1 MCCRFEKA
9 PAIPSSSSIRM
20 PDRGLRRGR
29 AWNFG
34 LAMYIAAAAARAFL
48 LRIVHARR
56 GLLTSIGKGSMTVYM
71 LHAFPM
77 LWMVGHWGFVCKI
90 INWFVP
96 AFAHIKYPGKLVGG
110 VPQLIVLVLYSFV
123 ISWLLSAPPGCAH
136 V

>member
-1 MCCRFEKA
+1 
-9 PAIPSSSSIRM
+9 
-20 PDRGLRRGR
+20 
-29 AWNFG
+29 
-34 LAMYIAAAAARAFL
+34 MYIAAPLLGIFL

-123 ISWLLSAPPGCAH
+123 ISWLLSAPPVVRTYDAFIEQMKLWLFH
-136 V
+136 AAKKQEKTEETKTVQEN